1 MKLKII
7 TPDVTLFEGNIK
19 SINIAERAGSFS
31 ILKGHAPL
39 IAVLKDFVSTI
50 QAETG
55 ELTYIAAGSGTLKVL
70 NNEASLIVD
79 YGVVGTSKEDAKM
92 NLKNL
97 REEIAQNSDHLGD
110 DTIANLEIKLMT
122 MLKELKN

>member
-1 MKLKII
+1 MKLKMI
-7 TPDVTLFEGNIK
+7 TPDATLFEGDIK

-39 IAVLKDFVSTI
+39 ITVLKDFVSTI
-50 QAETG
+50 HPEAG
-55 ELTYIAAGSGTLKVL
+55 ELIHIAAGSGTFKVL

-97 REEIAQNSDHLGD
+97 REEIAQNSGDLGD
-110 DTIANLEIKLMT
+110 ETIAKLEIKLMT
-122 MLKELKN
+122 MAQDLQH